1 MLAFNVINDEAP
13 KTVVLVHGFT
23 QSASTW
29 NNVAVHLS
37 DTSRVVVVD
46 LPGHG
51 RSSNIHASLPEAGD
65 LLLQAGGSAAYVG
78 YSLGARVVL
87 HTALQHPERVSKLIL
102 CGANPGIINSAER
115 AERKHEDDML
125 ATHIEDMGVKSFIDE
140 WLETPLFSRLT
151 QENDD
156 RASRVINTAS
166 GLATSLRSMGIGTQ
180 ANLWPELV
188 KLTMPVLIVTGAD
201 DKKFTEIGAKMTSVI
216 GSHATHVVVPHCG
229 HSVPLEQPTIFS
241 ELISAFTADE

>member
-1 MLAFNVINDEAP
+1 MLAFNVINEEST

-29 NNVAVHLS
+29 NDIAVHLS

-51 RSSNIHASLPEAGD
+51 RSSKIHATLPEAGD
-65 LLLQAGGSAAYVG
+65 LLLHAGGSAAYVG

-102 CGANPGIINSAER
+102 CGANPGIISIAER
-115 AERKHEDDML
+115 AERKHDDDML
-125 ATHIEDMGVKSFIDE
+125 AKHIEDIGVTGFIDE

-151 QENDD
+151 KENDD
-156 RASRVINTAS
+156 RASRAINTAS
-166 GLATSLRSMGIGTQ
+166 GLSTSLRTMGIGTQ

-188 KLTMPVLIVTGAD
+188 KLTMPVLIITGAYD
-201 DKKFTEIGAKMTSVI
+201 EKFTEIGSRTARAI
-216 GSHATHVVVPHCG
+216 GANAAHVVVESAG
-229 HSVPLEQPTIFS
+229 HSVPLDQPDLFAAILNDF
-241 ELISAFTADE
+241 LR